1 MNIINRST
9 SRKKIQWLSADS
21 SNDAALKKVIRYKN
35 LILKKGTQAFA
46 EINSELKLKSPKSYK
61 VKQSEI
67 LKSESL
73 VSDHLKQSILNSAA
87 NIKLVC
93 ENDKKGLSSTP
104 IETTKG
110 IQVWKEFRSI
120 DSVGIYVPGGSAPL
134 ISSLLMQLIP
144 AQVAGCKNII
154 VCTPP
159 NKSGEISP
167 EILWIAKVYGVKEI
181 YKVGGAQAIL
191 AMAYGTT
198 IIPKVNKIF
207 GPGNVYVNAAKKLC
221 SSDVAIDLPAGP
233 SEVMIVSNDIEK
245 ASIAAADALS
255 QLEHDPDSRAFIIS
269 SNLKIL
275 QKIKTSVNEQMQQL
289 SRQSVLKQSIENL
302 LLIKAKSFKDTLV
315 LINDCAPE
323 HLILLD
329 EDYSKYLVEVNN
341 AGSIF
346 CGALSPESFGD
357 YSSGTNHV
365 LPTNGQAK
373 VHSGLGVKD
382 FGKQISVQTASS
394 EGFENLKNTVITM
407 AQAESLDAHEQAVK
421 IRQSNANQK
430 ASSRSYTEIRK
441 TNETSIYL
449 NLNIDGTGNYNINTG
464 LKYLDHLLEQ
474 FSKHG
479 SFDLYLTCLGDLEI
493 DEHHTI
499 EDIAI
504 ALGTAI
510 NISLD
515 DRVGISRYASSETL
529 VMDEVK
535 SSISVDLSSRRFL
548 KFKCSQLRDY
558 VGDFPTEMFEHF
570 FVSLIN
576 SAAMTC
582 HIDTTGKNS
591 HHLLEAT
598 FKTFARC
605 LKKAVVIE
613 SSRSSSTKG
622 LL

>member
-35 LILKKGTQAFA
+35 LILNKGTKAFA
-46 EINSELKLKSPKSYK
+46 EINTELKLKSPKSYK

-73 VSDHLKQSILNSAA
+73 VSDDLKQSILNSAA

-198 IIPKVNKIF
+198 IVPKVNKIF

-275 QKIKTSVNEQMQQL
+275 QKIKTSVNEQIQQL

-535 SSISVDLSSRRFL
+535 SSISLDLSSRRFL

>member
-9 SRKKIQWLSADS
+9 SRKKIPWLSANS

-35 LILKKGTQAFA
+35 LILNKGTKAFA
-46 EINSELKLKSPKSYK
+46 EINTELKLKSPKSYK

-73 VSDHLKQSILNSAA
+73 VSDDLKQSILNSAA

-167 EILWIAKVYGVKEI
+167 EILWIAKIYGVKEI

-198 IIPKVNKIF
+198 IVPKVNKIF

-275 QKIKTSVNEQMQQL
+275 KKIKTSVNEQIKKL

-510 NISLD
+510 NTSLD

-613 SSRSSSTKG
+613 SSKSSSTKG

>member
-1 MNIINRST
+1 
-9 SRKKIQWLSADS
+9 
-21 SNDAALKKVIRYKN
+21 
-35 LILKKGTQAFA
+35 
-46 EINSELKLKSPKSYK
+46 
-61 VKQSEI
+61 
-67 LKSESL
+67 
-73 VSDHLKQSILNSAA
+73 
-87 NIKLVC
+87 
-93 ENDKKGLSSTP
+93 
-104 IETTKG
+104 
-110 IQVWKEFRSI
+110 
-120 DSVGIYVPGGSAPL
+120 
-134 ISSLLMQLIP
+134 
-144 AQVAGCKNII
+144 
-154 VCTPP
+154 
-159 NKSGEISP
+159 
-167 EILWIAKVYGVKEI
+167 
-181 YKVGGAQAIL
+181 
-191 AMAYGTT
+191 
-198 IIPKVNKIF
+198 
-207 GPGNVYVNAAKKLC
+207 
-221 SSDVAIDLPAGP
+221 
-233 SEVMIVSNDIEK
+233 
-245 ASIAAADALS
+245 
-255 QLEHDPDSRAFIIS
+255 
-269 SNLKIL
+269 
-275 QKIKTSVNEQMQQL
+275 
-289 SRQSVLKQSIENL
+289 
-302 LLIKAKSFKDTLV
+302 
-315 LINDCAPE
+315 
-323 HLILLD
+323 
-329 EDYSKYLVEVNN
+329 
-341 AGSIF
+341 
-346 CGALSPESFGD
+346 
-357 YSSGTNHV
+357 
-365 LPTNGQAK
+365 
-373 VHSGLGVKD
+373 
-382 FGKQISVQTASS
+382 
-394 EGFENLKNTVITM
+394 M

-421 IRQSNANQK
+421 IRQSNANHK

>member
-9 SRKKIQWLSADS
+9 SRKKIPWLSANS

-35 LILKKGTQAFA
+35 LILNKGTKAFA
-46 EINSELKLKSPKSYK
+46 EINTELKLKSPKSYK

-167 EILWIAKVYGVKEI
+167 EILWIAKIYGVKEI

-198 IIPKVNKIF
+198 IVPKVNKIF

-275 QKIKTSVNEQMQQL
+275 KKIKTSVNEQIKKL

-510 NISLD
+510 NTSLD

-605 LKKAVVIE
+605 LRKAVVIE

>member
-35 LILKKGTQAFA
+35 LILNKGTKAFA

-198 IIPKVNKIF
+198 IVPKVNKIF

-275 QKIKTSVNEQMQQL
+275 KKIKTSVNEQIQQL

>member
-35 LILKKGTQAFA
+35 LILNKGTKAFA
-46 EINSELKLKSPKSYK
+46 EINTELKLKSPKSYK

-198 IIPKVNKIF
+198 IVPKVNKIF

-275 QKIKTSVNEQMQQL
+275 KKIKTSVNEQMQQL

-329 EDYSKYLVEVNN
+329 DDYSKYLVEVNN

-548 KFKCSQLRDY
+548 KFKCSKLRDY

>member
-21 SNDAALKKVIRYKN
+21 SNDHALKKVIRYKN
-35 LILKKGTQAFA
+35 LILNKGTKAFA
-46 EINSELKLKSPKSYK
+46 EINTELKLKSPKSYK

-159 NKSGEISP
+159 NRSGEISP

-198 IIPKVNKIF
+198 IVPKVNKIF